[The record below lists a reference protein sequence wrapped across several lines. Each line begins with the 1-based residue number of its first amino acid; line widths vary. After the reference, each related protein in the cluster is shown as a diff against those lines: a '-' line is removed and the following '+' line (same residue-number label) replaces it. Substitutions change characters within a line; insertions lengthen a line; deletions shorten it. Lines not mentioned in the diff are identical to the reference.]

1 MRPRLIAVLGI
12 LVLASTTTAHA
23 QSTAPANSAPAAADP
38 ASPSGP
44 PAPDPLPAPKGVP
57 VLKLPQRSPPR
68 HGVYWKDEW
77 PRFSIAEAMISA
89 AVTFRNVDLG
99 QALDGPTSATIEFDV
114 PVLDPGVRDLFRGKN
129 ERTRKAFAR
138 MSDVGFRVMVLAP
151 YVIDVGVATLAIH
164 RNPDVAA
171 QLALIDFEVLTL
183 AGMTQLLVSRGLGR
197 GRPYVEDC
205 KSTPEGC
212 TGGPYRSFLSGHA
225 MASFAGAGLMCV
237 HHEMLPLFGGGAP
250 DTWACIWGISVASF
264 TSASRIVADEHF
276 ASDVLIGAGA
286 GFAYGYFLPKLLHFH
301 TKKIVEARKKGAS
314 RVDWL
319 PTFTGNADSG
329 VGGVM
334 GTF

>member
-1 MRPRLIAVLGI
+1 MRPRLIAALGI
-12 LVLASTTTAHA
+12 VSLALTSVAHA
-23 QSTAPANSAPAAADP
+23 QDQPPSAAATEP
-38 ASPSGP
+38 AVKDP
-44 PAPDPLPAPKGVP
+44 PAPRGVP
-57 VLKLPQRSPPR
+57 VLELPQRQPPR

-99 QALDGPTSATIEFDV
+99 DALDGPKSPIIEFGV
-114 PVLDPGVRDLFRGKN
+114 PALDDGARDLFRGQN

-138 MSDVGFRVMVLAP
+138 MSDVGFRVMVLTP
-151 YVIDVGVATLAIH
+151 YVIDVGVASLAIH

-183 AGMTQLLVSRGLGR
+183 AGMTQLLVSRTVAR
-197 GRPYVEDC
+197 GRPHVDQC
-205 KSTPEGC
+205 QTTPEGC
-212 TGGPYRSFLSGHA
+212 SGGPYRSFLSGHA

-264 TSASRIVADEHF
+264 TSVSRVVADEHW

-301 TKKIVEARKKGAS
+301 TKKIVESRKNGGS

-319 PTFTGNADSG
+319 PTFTGNGNSG
-329 VGGVM
+329 MGGVM